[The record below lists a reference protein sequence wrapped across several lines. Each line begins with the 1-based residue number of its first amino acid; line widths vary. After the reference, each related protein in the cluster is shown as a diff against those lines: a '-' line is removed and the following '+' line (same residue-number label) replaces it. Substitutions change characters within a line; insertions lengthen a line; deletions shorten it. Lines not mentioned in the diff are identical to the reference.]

1 MEKSGRMGGISGIEI
16 VRRRI
21 NRTINARLASGS
33 LFADESSVQR
43 GYNWCGFDLMFR
55 SRDPRFHYISHSSS
69 FTSSSFVSRNREF
82 SCFSRFL
89 TPIVAFLRGLV
100 AIVKRSNG
108 QYAGKIFT
116 FRKCDCTILQF
127 LIKSILNRQY
137 YNEAFRLFFEKRH
150 GRTGFV

>member
-100 AIVKRSNG
+100 AIVKRS
-108 QYAGKIFT
+108 IR
-116 FRKCDCTILQF
+116 RKNFYVSKRDCTILQF
-127 LIKSILNRQY
+127 LTKSIFNRQY
-137 YNEAFRLFFEKRH
+137 YKEAFRPFFEKRH